1 MANRT
6 IYIDNLEAEQI
17 QRFDNEGIEVR
28 TPNDILT
35 DSLEETDALIVLCEL
50 NIDSDDKPIKR
61 SKFYGVKLVQELR
74 REKFMGK
81 VLFVSFMGRDYFLNN
96 LLKYKIIAL
105 EAGHSFLQLPTPID
119 EIKAKLS
126 QIERLDH
133 LSFRDTFLFA
143 TGIGGSIQEEIHRLS
158 SLKTDFKTDHIN
170 LIEEVCEFF
179 SEPKVEI
186 LKRYETVSDD
196 FLKAFS
202 FIETETKKLLEKY
215 HKDGSSNIYKPK
227 YSWSILWLDDE
238 IAEKYKQGETIPIVE
253 YIEKE
258 VGIKVIKAITFEEA
272 ENIYNNDRRSNTI
285 RVVIAD
291 YRLHHT
297 NAKGHSLQNSL
308 QGYHFIEHI
317 IKEDDT
323 MALFAYSGLPR
334 RFLMETFS
342 HYGKKIQSFSKKDFP
357 LDKKEVF
364 GYISDAIVSQGDDA
378 WIEANN
384 QPNAAAWTAMKK
396 TYFDFKSGF
405 DFTTWNKQ
413 LNAETLKRIS
423 LFRLGNVCE
432 LEITTSQFKEGATGK
447 TRVNN
452 LKKILTGR
460 RLAIYLLAEEYSA
473 GNDMIAAKKTIG
485 DYIFMSS
492 GKTPNPK
499 TPDTIF
505 NRLAIEVTDFPM
517 FLLPEENAWLEFE
530 SGLNFS
536 VKKKIDKY
544 WSSINYIKNRIKAFY
559 SESEFYQSQLNNYE
573 IPASG
578 EAIAFGQDY
587 SPNIKSANDVR
598 TIFLF
603 IKSNLT
609 ESKDLETDFNHFI
622 TLWRSVLSYLNS
634 SNEIH
639 SSIES
644 LTHTLLKMEVS
655 NANFE
660 EDINRCLA
668 KSERENFIESLN
680 SISLFAFR
688 SIELLEGNKG
698 IEKSLFTSLLKN
710 YYINITSLLYR
721 NTLRVLLDRI
731 FRAIKSS
738 DAAKLE
744 VIQDQIQK
752 FISSENIQDECSL
765 ISSTIAKGQKPL
777 HYNIEDEYIFRIAP
791 WEKIYTKKTRFQG
804 DFNERSDKLK
814 SAIFNQETNYLDD
827 AIYYEDLF
835 KRVLTNF
842 ISSNED
848 RNGIYQHAIE
858 FRKEQAQESLKR
870 SNTDS
875 TEKKGKSGSSISAIE
890 NAENINARISFDD
903 DFNYDEFLNSE
914 GLDID

>member
-1 MANRT
+1 MNRT
-6 IYIDNLEAEQI
+6 IYIDNLELEQI
-17 QRFDNEGIEVR
+17 QRFADEDVEVL
-28 TPNDILT
+28 TPKEVLA

-61 SKFYGVKLVQELR
+61 TKFYGVKLLQELR

-81 VLFVSFMGRDYFLNN
+81 VLFVSFMGREYFLAN

-126 QIERLDH
+126 QIEKLDH

-158 SLKTDFKTDHIN
+158 SLKTDFKSDHIK
-170 LIEEVCEFF
+170 LLEEVYNFF
-179 SEPKVEI
+179 SEPTINV
-186 LKRYETVSDD
+186 LKRYETVSND
-196 FLKAFS
+196 FLKAFG

-215 HKDGSSNIYKPK
+215 KKGGSSTLYKPK

-238 IAEKYKQGETIPIVE
+238 IGEKYKLGKTIPIVE

-258 VGIKVIKAITFEEA
+258 VGIEVIKATTFEEA
-272 ENIYNNDRRSNTI
+272 EEIYDNDRRINTI

-291 YRLHHT
+291 YRLHYT
-297 NAKGHSLQNSL
+297 NAEGHSLQNRL

-384 QPNAAAWTAMKK
+384 QPTATAWTSMSE
-396 TYFDFKSGF
+396 TYFEFKSGF
-405 DFTTWNKQ
+405 GFTTWNKQ
-413 LNAETLKRIS
+413 LNAETLMRVS
-423 LFRLGNVCE
+423 LYKLGNVCN
-432 LEITTSQFKEGATGK
+432 LEITTSQFQKEATGK
-447 TRVNN
+447 TRENN

-460 RLAIYLLAEEYSA
+460 RLAIYLLAEEYTA
-473 GNDMIAAKKTIG
+473 GNDMISAKKTIG

-492 GKTPNPK
+492 GKTPNAK

-505 NRLAIEVTDFPM
+505 NRLALEVTNFPM

-544 WSSINYIKNRIKAFY
+544 WGSINHIKNKIKTFY
-559 SESEFYQSQLNNYE
+559 SKSEFFRSQLNNYE
-573 IPASG
+573 IPTSAVT
-578 EAIAFGQDY
+578 IAFGQDY
-587 SPNIKSANDVR
+587 SPNIKFADDVR
-598 TIFLF
+598 IIFFF
-603 IKSNLT
+603 IKNNLS
-609 ESKDLETDFNHFI
+609 ESKDIETDFRHFI
-622 TLWRSVLSYLNS
+622 TLWRSVLSFLNS
-634 SNEIH
+634 GNGIH
-639 SSIES
+639 SSIVS
-644 LTHTLLKMEVS
+644 LAHTLLKLEVV
-655 NANFE
+655 NENTE
-660 EDINRCLA
+660 EEINKCLA
-668 KSERENFIESLN
+668 DTERDSFVESLN
-680 SISLFAFR
+680 SISFFAAR
-688 SIELLEGNKG
+688 SINLLEENMG
-698 IEKSLFTSLLKN
+698 IEKSSFTSLLKN

-721 NTLRVLLDRI
+721 NTLRVLLDKI

-738 DAAKLE
+738 DSAKLE
-744 VIQDQIQK
+744 AIQGQIQK
-752 FISSENIQDECSL
+752 LISSENVQDECNL

-791 WEKIYTKKTRFQG
+791 WEKIYNKKTRFQG
-804 DFNERSDKLK
+804 DFNKKSDKLK
-814 SAIFNQETNYLDD
+814 SAIFNQETDYLDD
-827 AIYYEDLF
+827 AIYYQDLF

-842 ISSNED
+842 ISSKED
-848 RNGIYQHAIE
+848 HNSVYHHAIE

-875 TEKKGKSGSSISAIE
+875 TEKMGKDGNSISAIE

-903 DFNYDEFLNSE
+903 DFDYDEYLNNA
-914 GLDID
+914 GLGID